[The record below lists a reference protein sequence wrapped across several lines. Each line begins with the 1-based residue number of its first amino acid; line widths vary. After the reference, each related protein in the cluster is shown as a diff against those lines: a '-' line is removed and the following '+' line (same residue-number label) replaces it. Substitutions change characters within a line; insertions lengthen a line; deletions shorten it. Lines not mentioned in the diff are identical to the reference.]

1 MTEQNI
7 AIRDLIP
14 LPFRIMQPQKITN
27 LLCPGRAVS
36 VERDVLGPVR
46 VMASC
51 MAMGEAAG
59 VAAAH
64 PEFSI
69 EALRGELRRRG
80 GIVDVPKRR
89 V

>member
-1 MTEQNI
+1 MTEQKI
-7 AIRDLIP
+7 AIRNDLIP
-14 LPFRIMQPQKITN
+14 LPFRIMQPKKIVN

-59 VAAAH
+59 TAAAR
-64 PEFSI
+64 PELSVEALR
-69 EALRGELRRRG
+69 EALRGRG
-80 GIVDVPKRR
+80 CIVDVPAGH
-89 V
+89 